1 MDETRPF
8 DVSQAWRQLVA
19 PVDMT
24 PDLGERYLAQLL
36 AAYSEPWRAYHQL
49 PHLQHLLGLMRESG
63 VDDPA
68 CYWAAF
74 YHDYVYLPGRRDN
87 EARSAAIATS
97 QLTELGVAPASIKR
111 VEQLILATQCHQWSG
126 ADSQGARF
134 LDADMAILGAPEVVY
149 RQYQQQVRIEFKKIP
164 GFLFKRGRHQFL
176 RGLLTQQRIF
186 ISDWFYQRFEKQAR
200 ININNE
206 LNGL

>member
-1 MDETRPF
+1 MTETGPV
-8 DVSQAWRQLVA
+8 DLNQVWHQLV
-19 PVDMT
+19 T
-24 PDLGERYLAQLL
+24 PLNATDELREGYWAQLR

-49 PHLQHLLGLMRESG
+49 PHLQHLLGLMRDSG

-74 YHDYVYLPGRRDN
+74 YHDYVYLPGRGDN
-87 EARSAAIATS
+87 EAQSAGVAAR

-126 ADSQGARF
+126 EDTQGARF
-134 LDADMAILGAPEVVY
+134 LDADMAILGAPDLVY
-149 RQYQQQVRIEFKKIP
+149 HQYQQQVRREFKKIP
-164 GFLFKRGRHQFL
+164 GFLFKRGRHKFL
-176 RGLLTQQRIF
+176 RGLLAQQRIF